1 MSLDLYDST
10 IEIPQ
15 TYEVVDAAH
24 TILTGSAN
32 IVATYWIDSASH
44 IYKHVFEGDNRPER
58 HLVVREVAR
67 YGQFMSMD
75 KYMRVRIQVMASIN
89 RLPEY
94 TDKHKWL
101 SAIHRRIHN
110 ELVGQTPALS
120 LSTAVLPFEVSSP
133 PSVPMYAPTPEE
145 EYYSTAEFILTV
157 RPND

>member
-44 IYKHVFEGDNRPER
+44 IYKHVFEGD
-58 HLVVREVAR
+58 
-67 YGQFMSMD
+67 D
-75 KYMRVRIQVMASIN
+75 
-89 RLPEY
+89 EY